1 LNDIGQFAFVTFTS
15 ILFLVDPIAV
25 VPAYLAFVRSETPE
39 RRKATAR
46 AACVSAAITLIVFA
60 SAGDIILRM
69 FGVTLPAFRIAGGFI
84 LWLVAMDMLRAK
96 RSTQEGTEE
105 LMEGQQKED
114 VGITPLGIPM
124 LAGPGAMST
133 VMVLGAQAG
142 TPTSKLI
149 IHASIVLTMLIS
161 WAMLRGGDKVF
172 ARLGESGIRVA
183 TRVMGLLLAAVAVQ
197 FVISGAQDAGI
208 IQRAM
213 PTMQQVAPP

>member
-1 LNDIGQFAFVTFTS
+1 MNDIGQFAFVTFTS

-25 VPAYLAFVRSETPE
+25 VPAYLAFTRGEDAE

-46 AACVSAAITLIVFA
+46 AACVAAAITLLIFA
-60 SAGDIILRM
+60 SAGDLILKM

-96 RSTQEGTEE
+96 RSTQEGAEE
-105 LMEGQQKED
+105 LVEGQQKED

-133 VMVLGAQAG
+133 VMVLGAQANG
-142 TPTSKLI
+142 PMSKVI
-149 IHASIVLTMLIS
+149 VHASIIATMLIS
-161 WAMLRGGDKVF
+161 WIMLRLGDRVF
-172 ARLGESGIRVA
+172 DRLGESGIRVA

-197 FVISGAQDAGI
+197 FVLSGAMDAGI
-208 IQRAM
+208 ISR
-213 PTMQQVAPP
+213 PVPVIH

>member
-1 LNDIGQFAFVTFTS
+1 MQFAFVTFTS

-25 VPAYLAFVRSETPE
+25 VPAYLAFVRNESPE

-46 AACVSAAITLIVFA
+46 AACVAAAITLLVFA
-60 SAGDIILRM
+60 SAGDIILKM

-84 LWLVAMDMLRAK
+84 LWLVAMDMLRAR

-133 VMVLGAQAG
+133 VMVLGAQADS
-142 TPTSKLI
+142 PTSKVI
-149 IHASIVLTMLIS
+149 VHGSIVLTMLIS
-161 WAMLRGGDKVF
+161 WAMLRVGDKVF

-208 IQRAM
+208 LARAI
-213 PTMQQVAPP
+213 PVIHQTARYP